1 MRFVL
6 AITLAVTGAVAAA
19 PSALAATGQEVFNDK
34 CGECHSTDGASTMT
48 APSLKGVVGRNIASL
63 KDYQYSPALTA
74 KQGAWTEQKLDTFL
88 FNPRGFAPGTDM
100 LVGAADPGERKAIID
115 YLKTLK

>member
-1 MRFVL
+1 MRIALALVL
-6 AITLAVTGAVAAA
+6 ALIGA
-19 PSALAATGQEVFNDK
+19 PALAATGQDVFNDK
-34 CGECHSTDGASTMT
+34 CAECHTTDAASTPT

-63 KDYQYSPALTA
+63 KDYQYSPALKA
-74 KQGAWTEQKLDTFL
+74 KPGAWTEQALDTFL

-100 LVGAADPGERKAIID
+100 LVGAPDPGDRKAVID